1 MSLEWLEQVRVTTNQ
16 VKTKLYNC
24 KLSNKLKL
32 MPTKTGSL
40 RGLEVKI
47 LSKTS
52 LRVTCKVSSKMAQTQ
67 RKLLCVQILMSK
79 VDMKNR

>member
-1 MSLEWLEQVRVTTNQ
+1 MQIIEQA
-16 VKTKLYNC
+16 KTDA
-24 KLSNKLKL
+24 NKNRL
-32 MPTKTGSL
+32 L
-40 RGLEVKI
+40 RALQVKI
-47 LSKTS
+47 LSKAS